1 MRAWR
6 RIAGRAPV
14 TLALVIGAIVLLL
27 VSRAPA
33 RYGLGAEFSNVQG
46 LVPGA
51 QLELA
56 GVTVGEVQSI
66 RLGSNGYPR
75 VQMAI
80 DRDVRMRATGTA
92 AVRPASL
99 SGEFSDYVSIVQG
112 DGPPL
117 RPGSVLDTQ
126 RTTSPVSFEQ
136 AISTFDAPTRA
147 ALSATLD
154 GLARSLSGTGPAL
167 AATLRTSA
175 QTLQQTAALSDA
187 IGSDGG
193 SLRSLLASTK
203 TILAALDARR
213 SDLAGAV
220 DGLSGVLQTLATRA
234 SAISTGVAALPA
246 GLDTARRTLVRGQ
259 ALIAPART
267 LIAAARPTI
276 ARLPELSTELRGALL
291 AARPALTRATS
302 VARVAPGALTAVMPL
317 LEAAKPML
325 GVLTP
330 VLERAGPMLDQLRV
344 RLPDAF
350 SFFANWADF
359 TANYDANGHAA
370 RVGIVLTPAPQ
381 NVLSPDSAGAGQL
394 APPYLRTPGSLEGQ
408 PWTDYFKSF
417 VDGGTAAPDVS
428 RGP

>member
-1 MRAWR
+1 MSTRR
-6 RIAGRAPV
+6 RIGGRALV
-14 TLALVIGAIVLLL
+14 TLALAIGATVLLL

-33 RYGLGAEFSNVQG
+33 RYDLVAEFSNVQG
-46 LVPGA
+46 LVSGA
-51 QLELA
+51 QVELA
-56 GVTVGEVQSI
+56 GVTVGEVKGI
-66 RLGSNGYPR
+66 RLGPNGYPR

-99 SGEFSDYVSIVQG
+99 SGEFSDYVSLVQG
-112 DGPPL
+112 DGPAL
-117 RPGSVLDTQ
+117 RSGSVLDPQ
-126 RTTSPVSFEQ
+126 RTTSPVSFDQ
-136 AISTFDAPTRA
+136 AISTFDPPTRA
-147 ALSATLD
+147 ALSAMLG
-154 GLARSLSGTGPAL
+154 GLARSLSGRGPAL

-175 QTLQQTAALSDA
+175 QTLNQTAALSDA

-193 SLRSLLASTK
+193 SLRSLLASTN

-220 DGLSGVLQTLATRA
+220 DGLSGVLHTLATRA
-234 SAISTGVAALPA
+234 GAISTGVAALPA
-246 GLDTARRTLVRGQ
+246 GLDTAGQTLTRAQ

-276 ARLPELSTELRGALL
+276 AQLPEVSGELRSTLL
-291 AARPALTRATS
+291 AARPALARAAS
-302 VARVAPGALTAVMPL
+302 VATVAPGALTAVMPL
-317 LEAAKPML
+317 LDAAKPL
-325 GVLTP
+325 LSVLTP
-330 VLERAGPMLDQLRV
+330 ALERLGPMLDELRV

-370 RVGIVLTPAPQ
+370 RVGIVLTPAPL
-381 NVLSPDSAGAGQL
+381 NVLSPDSNGAGQL
-394 APPYLRTPGSLEGQ
+394 APPFLRTPGSLEGQ

-417 VDGGTAAPDVS
+417 VDGGTAGPDV
-428 RGP
+428 RRAP